1 MFTIKYFIMYM
12 ILKNL
17 SYNIKSKIM
26 SYYIIDELKIQLNEE
41 VLYYHTKN
49 TVKKILN
56 EIIENVLKELLEDD
70 IY

>member
-1 MFTIKYFIMYM
+1 MYM

-26 SYYIIDELKIQLNEE
+26 SYYIIDELKMQLNEE
-41 VLYYHTKN
+41 LLYYHTKN

-70 IY
+70 I

>member
-1 MFTIKYFIMYM
+1 M

-70 IY
+70 I

>member
-70 IY
+70 I

>member
-1 MFTIKYFIMYM
+1 MYM

-56 EIIENVLKELLEDD
+56 EIIENVLKELSEF
-70 IY
+70 Y

>member
-1 MFTIKYFIMYM
+1 MYM

-56 EIIENVLKELLEDD
+56 EIIENVLKELLDN
-70 IY
+70 

>member
-1 MFTIKYFIMYM
+1 MYM

-70 IY
+70 I